1 MNERAPMQIKL
12 MLFNSMFVTNCLLL
26 QGLRVARQTHACD
39 SSRAKVVFGKR
50 FKLRVAGKKCLFYK
64 SKEGAINGR
73 NFLMPVSISA

>member
-12 MLFNSMFVTNCLLL
+12 MLFNSMFVTNCLLR

-50 FKLRVAGKKCLFYK
+50 FKLRLRGKNVF
-64 SKEGAINGR
+64 
-73 NFLMPVSISA
+73 FISLKKGQSMGGIF